1 MNCARAKMQENL
13 RKNVE
18 QGKIERA
25 TKEWNE
31 NQRKVVAHKRSDK
44 PYSEEWQAKIEEDKE
59 AKQCQKIKQ
68 G

>member
-13 RKNVE
+13 RKNVQ

-44 PYSEEWQAKIEEDKE
+44 PYSEEWQAKIE
-59 AKQCQKIKQ
+59 
-68 G
+68 GR